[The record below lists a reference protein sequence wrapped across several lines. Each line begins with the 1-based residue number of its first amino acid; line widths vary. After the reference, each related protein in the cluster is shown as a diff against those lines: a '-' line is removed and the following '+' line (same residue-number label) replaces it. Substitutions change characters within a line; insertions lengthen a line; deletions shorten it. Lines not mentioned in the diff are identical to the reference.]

1 MSLYLFSA
9 ALPLYLFRNRGYSLG
24 LVGALVGL
32 ASVVQ
37 LIATL
42 VAGPLVDRRGARLAM
57 RLGAAC
63 YVVAAGLFLT
73 SASLPAIALARV
85 LQGVGIALVLPAV
98 FSVVPA
104 LVSQRFQGTAL
115 GTVGAFNNVAVAIGP
130 PLGLLLLAGSPASL
144 FLTALAT
151 AGLAIATSLLQKVGG
166 RAAEPGGCSSTGRHG
181 RRCTPS
187 PFFPWSTGVWLRHF
201 YRLRFHRARSRMLAG
216 SLPRMRWP

>member
-1 MSLYLFSA
+1 LRSPRPGQGEQQRAAATVLISDRRLQLGVVGLTALAAGMSLYLFSA

-57 RLGAAC
+57 R
-63 YVVAAGLFLT
+63 
-73 SASLPAIALARV
+73 
-85 LQGVGIALVLPAV
+85 
-98 FSVVPA
+98 
-104 LVSQRFQGTAL
+104 
-115 GTVGAFNNVAVAIGP
+115 
-130 PLGLLLLAGSPASL
+130 LAGSPASL

-216 SLPRMRWP
+216 S